1 MKVTNLL
8 TFQCQGIDQ
17 MPHASHRRSRRRGS
31 GRRGHR
37 GVRGVKAVEIR
48 WRRRRVWGVRR
59 MDSGG
64 QKGIASRSRRSLL
77 LLLLLLLRRR
87 RDEPE
92 NGKVKQMRRNSNMI
106 QMRSRELRAEC

>member
-1 MKVTNLL
+1 
-8 TFQCQGIDQ
+8 
-17 MPHASHRRSRRRGS
+17 
-31 GRRGHR
+31 
-37 GVRGVKAVEIR
+37 
-48 WRRRRVWGVRR
+48 

-77 LLLLLLLRRR
+77 LLLLLLLRRRR